1 MAVKTCGAGGARCNR
16 YRVLSR
22 LLQVVTKSCGPVGA
36 VDEHLAAEQLRSRL
50 TNRVNCID
58 EHASFRDS
66 FTLKALRHVIK
77 SERRDEADK
86 MKTCT

>member
-1 MAVKTCGAGGARCNR
+1 MQQIQSPLK
-16 YRVLSR
+16 
-22 LLQVVTKSCGPVGA
+22 VVASGDEELRSGGA